1 MLSLFRPTQGSKILD
16 EEITDRD
23 GSLVPWSLGAYL
35 SRARKGA
42 EKIAF
47 GVGRICSQQS
57 GVASTSFHQSEVAQ
71 SQTQP
76 STSIQHGKQIIYCVY
91 YNGQPF
97 NQVKRKSLLDV
108 MQLLSSHLRN

>member
-71 SQTQP
+71 SQA
-76 STSIQHGKQIIYCVY
+76 CVI
-91 YNGQPF
+91 
-97 NQVKRKSLLDV
+97 L
-108 MQLLSSHLRN
+108 